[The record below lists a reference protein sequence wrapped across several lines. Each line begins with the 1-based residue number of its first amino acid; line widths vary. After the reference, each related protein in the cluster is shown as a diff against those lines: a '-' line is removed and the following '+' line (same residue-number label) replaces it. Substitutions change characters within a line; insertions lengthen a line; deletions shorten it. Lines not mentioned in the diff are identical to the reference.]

1 MRAPRV
7 VAWSLWMLGATLA
20 TASLLL
26 AGVGEVG
33 VMAIIVFAFS
43 TVGALV
49 ASRHPSNP
57 IGWVFCA
64 TGLAAAVHAL
74 GLGHALAS
82 LRGPVEHTGGLL
94 AAWVQEWIWILLI
107 GLPSV
112 VVLLLFPD
120 GHLPSPRWR
129 PILWIGGVAMGVAS
143 LGFALKPGPL
153 TNDPRL
159 SELMNPFGLIPGAGT
174 VGLIAFILLL
184 GTALVA
190 VASLVVRYRRA
201 GGDQRQQIKWFAYCG
216 ALMGMIVV
224 LGSASWRVS
233 PIAQKA
239 VPLSLI
245 LGPVGAGIGILHHRL
260 YDIDRI
266 IKLTLVYGALTGLLA
281 TAYVGAVFLLSGMAT
296 RLGFGNDLGTAA
308 SVLIVAALFH
318 PARRRIQGAIDRRF
332 YRNRYDT
339 ARTLENFGSRLS
351 QEVDLDELRAE
362 LLSVVSS
369 TMRPAQISLWFNE
382 PTPTTTRPGSSR
394 P

>member
-1 MRAPRV
+1 MV
-7 VAWSLWMLGATLA
+7 GATLA

-33 VMAIIVFAFS
+33 VMAIIVVAFS

-64 TGLAAAVHAL
+64 TGLVAAVQAL
-74 GLGHALAS
+74 GLGYALES
-82 LRGPVEHTGGLL
+82 LRGPGRLPGGLL

-112 VVLLLFPD
+112 VVLLIFPD
-120 GHLPSPRWR
+120 GRLPSPRWR
-129 PILWIGGVAMGVAS
+129 PVLWIGVVAMGTAS

-159 SELMNPFGLIPGAGT
+159 SELMNPFGLIPGADT
-174 VGLIAFILLL
+174 VGLIALMLLL
-184 GTALVA
+184 GTALMA

-216 ALMGMIVV
+216 ALMGTIVV
-224 LGSASWRVS
+224 LGSAFWQVS
-233 PIAQKA
+233 AIAQEA

-245 LGPVGAGIGILHHRL
+245 LGPVGAGIGILYHRL

-266 IKLTLVYGALTGLLA
+266 IKLTLVYGTLTGVLA
-281 TAYVGAVFLLSGMAT
+281 VAYLGAVFLLSGVAF
-296 RLGFGNDLGTAA
+296 RLGFESDLGIAA
-308 SVLIVAALFH
+308 SVLLVAALFH
-318 PARRRIQGAIDRRF
+318 PTRRRLQKAIDRRF
-332 YRNRYDT
+332 YRSRYD
-339 ARTLENFGSRLS
+339 AAQTLEGFGFRLRD
-351 QEVDLDELRAE
+351 EVDPENLAVE
-362 LLSVVSS
+362 LLNVVSS
-369 TMRPAQISLWFNE
+369 TMQPSHLSLWLRE
-382 PTPTTTRPGSSR
+382 PTR
-394 P
+394 